1 MSELEQNKKHIL
13 AVLSGKGGSGKT
25 MIAACLADVMAE
37 NSALPVLLID
47 ADFGT
52 AGLTYYFGV
61 KYVENSG
68 LGISSILTKNS
79 ESSEKFNVNLNS
91 PVIQAV
97 RDIPMLK
104 LLSAGE
110 PRQLERLEREGR
122 KIGPSVARLIGE
134 LAQLDCH
141 IVVDCRGGVD
151 PDSIAI
157 CSAADDV
164 ILVTEPDIT
173 AFQATRN
180 VVDVLSDTELSGK
193 LRGFILNKVFQNP
206 EYIRIRGTAEFRCRH
221 LGSIPYDL
229 DAARSFFIGDI
240 PSRRSTMFVQVEN
253 ICYELYRDIMPSKPY
268 RVWSDSDFDKVSSID
283 IEARRGGY
291 FVALTLGLFLISYI
305 IVYRTA
311 TSSLTYR
318 TETLIYF
325 AAAMT
330 IGILG
335 TLSSVR
341 RTLGRVISAY
351 INLLQ
356 PRRKR

>member
-1 MSELEQNKKHIL
+1 MSEPEKITKHTL

-25 MIAACLADVMAE
+25 MIAACLAAIMAE
-37 NSALPVLLID
+37 NSALPVLLVD

-68 LGISSILTKNS
+68 LGISSLLS
-79 ESSEKFNVNLNS
+79 ERNERSEISDLNLNS
-91 PVIQAV
+91 PAIQFV
-97 RDIPMLK
+97 RGYPNLN
-104 LLSAGE
+104 LLSAGD
-110 PRQLERLEREGR
+110 PRQLERLEREDGEM
-122 KIGPSVARLIGE
+122 GVSAARLIAG

-157 CSAADDV
+157 CNAVEDI

-173 AFQATRN
+173 AYQATGN
-180 VVDVLSDTELSGK
+180 VVDVLSDTHLSEK
-193 LRGFILNKVFQNP
+193 LRGFVLNKIFQNP
-206 EYIRIRGTAEFRCRH
+206 EFIRIRGTAEFRCRH

-229 DAARSFFIGDI
+229 DAARAFFIGDI
-240 PSRRSTMFVQVEN
+240 PERRSTMFVQVEN
-253 ICYELYRDIMPSKPY
+253 VCYELYRDVIPSRPY

-291 FVALTLGLFLISYI
+291 LMALILALFFIAYI
-305 IVYRTA
+305 IAYQTVKL
-311 TSSLTYR
+311 SSSFR
-318 TETLIYF
+318 VETLIYL
-325 AAAMT
+325 AVT
-330 IGILG
+330 VGLGILG

-341 RTLGRVISAY
+341 RTLGRAISAY

-356 PRRKR
+356 PRRGR